1 MKWSTL
7 FVYLVIFI
15 ILAIL
20 QYGEEN
26 NLGVVSGF
34 PKSFSSL
41 LVFFFEACEPYS
53 YAGLGYDTTKRN
65 LWIKVGLPT
74 KEGAAFL

>member
-1 MKWSTL
+1 M
-7 FVYLVIFI
+7 
-15 ILAIL
+15 
-20 QYGEEN
+20 
-26 NLGVVSGF
+26 GVVSGF